1 MRMKRFRFGILVLA
15 SFLVAVYEG
24 AFGTSPSREISRE
37 EVLAK
42 VNGEPITVGR
52 FYDFIK
58 EERASS
64 HQVVPR
70 EKTKDELL
78 HELLR
83 QTLIQQREAALDL
96 NTDSAFVARRNL
108 HMRDFLLDYMYQ
120 KEVVEKTEVTDQEV
134 KEHYQK
140 YKEVDFLIPEEVQVR
155 DLLIRVTVDSTL
167 KDFKKRSKKADK
179 EASRKIKE
187 LRKRALSGEDFTD
200 LCRQYSQA
208 GVVDAS
214 ANLGFIQRG
223 QFTPEFDSAAFS
235 LKEMN
240 QISKPVRDS
249 KGYHLIQLL
258 DRKGKSYQ
266 LLDSTLFEGI
276 RGYLK
281 NQKIQKST
289 LDYID
294 SLKSSAGLI
303 YNWEVLNSPDLFSYD
318 RNTWVLELGKTDTI
332 RLGQYEDAWLGYKYN
347 TGRDSLTEEEKRAIL
362 FNDFALPVILEKEA
376 RGKGYGDLVEY
387 QAEERAFTLEEADR
401 RVSNERVKQD
411 FPPSSRQE
419 IEKYYL
425 AHKIEFPPLGVPLHV
440 YHMVFDDS
448 LKALEV
454 LKQIQAGADFVKLAR
469 EHFPGDS
476 EIKDVVYD
484 LGFISQ
490 GEMPEEFYQA
500 ALKLKEGEVSRPVRT
515 QWGFHLIKL
524 VEKKSQGTTLEDL
537 TPQIQR
543 AINLETGRRYIAEWE
558 ENLFTQSK
566 VWINQKLL
574 KKLIL
579 PKPEG

>member
-15 SFLVAVYEG
+15 SFLVAVHEG

-42 VNGEPITVGR
+42 VNGESITVGR

-64 HQVVPR
+64 HQVVPS
-70 EKTKDELL
+70 EKTKDEFL

-83 QTLIQQREAALDL
+83 QTLIQQRKAALDL
-96 NTDSAFVARRNL
+96 DSDSAFVARRNL

-120 KEVVEKTEVTDQEV
+120 KDVVEKTEVTDQEV
-134 KEHYQK
+134 REHYQK
-140 YKEVDFLIPEEVQVR
+140 YRDVDFIIPEKVQVR

-167 KDFKKRSKKADK
+167 KDFKKRSKRADK
-179 EASRKIKE
+179 EASGKIKE

-208 GVVDAS
+208 GVANAS

-235 LKEMN
+235 LKEIN

-281 NQKIQKST
+281 NEKIQKST

-294 SLKSSAGLI
+294 SLKSSTELI

-318 RNTWVLELGKTDTI
+318 RNTWVLKFGKTDTV
-332 RLGQYEDAWLGYKYN
+332 RLDQYEDAGLRYKYN

-362 FNDFALPVILEKEA
+362 FNDFALLVILEKEA

-387 QAEERAFTLEEADR
+387 HAEERAFTLEEAER
-401 RVSNERVKQD
+401 RISNERINQN

-524 VEKKSQGTTLEDL
+524 VEKKDQGTTLEDL

-543 AINLETGRRYIAEWE
+543 AINLEKGRRHIAEWE

>member
-1 MRMKRFRFGILVLA
+1 MNRFRFCIFLLVSLFLA
-15 SFLVAVYEG
+15 ANDG
-24 AFGTSPSREISRE
+24 AFGASSSSEISRE

-42 VNGEPITVGR
+42 VNDEPITVGR

-58 EERASS
+58 EEKASS
-64 HQVVPR
+64 HQVIPR
-70 EKTKDELL
+70 EKTKDEIM
-78 HELLR
+78 HELIR
-83 QTLIQQREAALDL
+83 QTLIQQRKAVLDL
-96 NTDSAFVARRNL
+96 DTDSAFVRSRNL
-108 HMRDFLLDYMYQ
+108 HMRDFLLNYMYQ
-120 KEVVEKTEVTDQEV
+120 RDVVEKTKVTDQEV

-140 YKEVDFLIPEEVQVR
+140 YKDVDFLVPEEVQVR

-167 KDFKKRSKKADK
+167 KDFKKRSKQADK

-187 LRKRALSGEDFTD
+187 LRKRALSGEDFAD

-208 GVVDAS
+208 GVADAS

-223 QFTPEFDSAAFS
+223 QFTPEFDSVAFS

-258 DRKGKSYQ
+258 DRKEKSYQ
-266 LLDSTLFEGI
+266 PLDSTLFEGI
-276 RGYLK
+276 REYLK
-281 NQKIQKST
+281 NQKIQEST
-289 LDYID
+289 NDYID
-294 SLKSSAGLI
+294 SLKNSLGLV
-303 YNWEVLNSPDLFSYD
+303 YHWEVLNSPDLFSYD
-318 RNTWVLELGKTDTI
+318 RDTWVLACGETDTV
-332 RLGQYEDAWLGYKYN
+332 RLGLYEDALPGYKYN
-347 TGRDSLTEEEKRAIL
+347 MGLDSLTEEDKEIL
-362 FNDFALPVILEKEA
+362 LFHYLALPAILEKEA
-376 RGKGYGDLVEY
+376 RKKGYGDSVEY
-387 QAEERAFTLEEADR
+387 QAEKRAFTLEEADR
-401 RVSNERVKQD
+401 RISAERIKQD

-425 AHKIEFPPLGVPLHV
+425 AHKIDFPPLGVPLHV

-448 LKALEV
+448 LKAVEI
-454 LKQIQAGADFVKLAR
+454 LKQIQTGADFVKLAQ

-484 LGFISQ
+484 LGFISR

-500 ALKLKEGEVSRPVRT
+500 ALKLKEGEVSQPVRT
-515 QWGFHLIKL
+515 QWGFHLIQL
-524 VEKKSQGTTLEDL
+524 VEKKDQGTTLEDL

-543 AINLETGRRYIAEWE
+543 AINLEKGRRQIAEWE
-558 ENLFTQSK
+558 ENLFAQSK

-574 KKLIL
+574 KKLTL